1 MLNKKQVHQGRRD
14 FASIESRHIHIFMRK
29 KIGKEAID
37 HIYSK
42 VGESVTG
49 VSNESIFGFNEAY
62 DWQISNEPV
71 AIGLYHIPDGSE
83 MVSDV
88 TIVNPDINIFCSIP
102 TGINIK
108 SINQKNH
115 DEYIAEPIFCKCPFD
130 QNQFIS
136 LKMCLSPMDLK
147 LKSPKYYWRM
157 LDYIDNVNS
166 ATAHFFVYHPLFP
179 DGRQTHKIEFSK
191 ALVWQDLDFLRNRK
205 HKINEI
211 FHQTINEFTKE

>member
-1 MLNKKQVHQGRRD
+1 MLNKKQIKQGRQD
-14 FASIESRHIHIFMRK
+14 FALIESRHIHIFMRK
-29 KIGKEAID
+29 KIGKESID

-49 VSNESIFGFNEAY
+49 VCNDRVFGFNEAY
-62 DWQISNEPV
+62 DWQISNEPA
-71 AIGLYHIPDGSE
+71 AIKLYNVKDGGQ

-88 TIVNPDINIFCSIP
+88 TIVNLEMSIFCSIP
-102 TGINIK
+102 TGLHVK
-108 SINQKNH
+108 SINQKNP

-130 QNQFIS
+130 QNKFIA

-147 LKSPKYYWRM
+147 HKSPKYYWRM
-157 LDYIDNVNS
+157 LDYMDNINS
-166 ATAHFFVYHPLFP
+166 ATAQFFLYHPLFP
-179 DGRQTHKIEFSK
+179 EGHQTHQIEFSK